1 MRSNRQKYTIQLLSI
16 TIIIILLNTLSSV
29 WFHRFDLTKEKRFSL
44 SETTKELLTVIDD
57 YIYIEVYLE
66 GDFPSGIERL
76 SLETEYLLE
85 EFRSQNPLIK
95 YSFINPTEN
104 TDENTRNEII
114 NQLFEK
120 GLNPTTLQIKE
131 GNGYSEKIIIPGAI
145 VKYGAQ
151 EFPISLLK
159 NELANTPEQN
169 IEKSIQELEYEFTN
183 AINHLTDPIKQKIG
197 FISGHG
203 ELEELEI
210 EDLFNTLSEQYIL
223 DQINL
228 REFDTSPSGQPD
240 LMKKL
245 RDLKSKDLL
254 ILAKPKNKFEN
265 LDKYFIDQYV
275 MSGGKMIWLIDATN
289 ADMDSLSNSGSFLV
303 QSLSR
308 DLNLEDLLFKYGV
321 RINSNLIQDVSSSKI
336 PIPTSFT
343 NNIPKWELVPW
354 NYFPVAIPGT
364 NHPITRNL
372 NAVKFDFAGS
382 IDTLKTQTKINKT
395 LLLQTTPY
403 TKLIKTPYK
412 VNLKAALK
420 APLKEE
426 YNNGRQTL
434 AVLLEGNFESLF
446 KNRINKLSTKLPFE
460 ETSKPTKM
468 IVISDGDLV
477 KNQISRGVSL
487 PLGYDKYEKRQYG
500 NKVFILNAIDFLL
513 NEDALIN
520 IRSRELSIRGLNV
533 QKIARQKR
541 FWQIMNIGMPILM
554 MIIFGVMKQYLRRKK
569 YEK

>member
-1 MRSNRQKYTIQLLSI
+1 MRSNRQKHTIQFLSI

-210 EDLFNTLSEQYIL
+210 EDLFNKLSEQYIL

-228 REFDTSPSGQPD
+228 REFDTGPSGQPD

-275 MSGGKMIWLIDATN
+275 MSGGKMI
-289 ADMDSLSNSGSFLV
+289 
-303 QSLSR
+303 
-308 DLNLEDLLFKYGV
+308 
-321 RINSNLIQDVSSSKI
+321 
-336 PIPTSFT
+336 
-343 NNIPKWELVPW
+343 
-354 NYFPVAIPGT
+354 
-364 NHPITRNL
+364 
-372 NAVKFDFAGS
+372 
-382 IDTLKTQTKINKT
+382 
-395 LLLQTTPY
+395 
-403 TKLIKTPYK
+403 
-412 VNLKAALK
+412 
-420 APLKEE
+420 
-426 YNNGRQTL
+426 
-434 AVLLEGNFESLF
+434 
-446 KNRINKLSTKLPFE
+446 
-460 ETSKPTKM
+460 
-468 IVISDGDLV
+468 
-477 KNQISRGVSL
+477 
-487 PLGYDKYEKRQYG
+487 
-500 NKVFILNAIDFLL
+500 
-513 NEDALIN
+513 
-520 IRSRELSIRGLNV
+520 
-533 QKIARQKR
+533 
-541 FWQIMNIGMPILM
+541 
-554 MIIFGVMKQYLRRKK
+554 
-569 YEK
+569 